1 MAEKMLKSVTRSG
14 DEIRIRL
21 ADGVTEFL
29 SVEEFK
35 VRAAQANDHDHV
47 MAEICADILAEYPEL
62 KGGPGGLGDIQDRRY
77 TRKPMGKQ

>member
-14 DEIRIRL
+14 DEIRIHL

-29 SVEEFK
+29 SVEDFK
-35 VRAAQANDHDHV
+35 ARAAQEGEHDHV

-62 KGGPGGLGDIQDRRY
+62 KDGPGGLGDIRNRRY